1 MEHLFVNVEGGLELA
16 AIRIFGVLGLGDP
29 LEGDTANTPSGI
41 YFCTTVFGVLFR
53 LEENVYDYEDRF
65 EFMLAIKKDAVSD
78 LEIPANAPTDLAGI
92 TLKMLSANL
101 GVAVGIEIDDELH
114 VMDAE

>member
-1 MEHLFVNVEGGLELA
+1 MNVEGGIELA
-16 AIRIFGVLGLGDP
+16 AGKIFSALGLGDP

-41 YFCTTVFGVLFR
+41 YFCATVFGVSFR
-53 LEENVYDYEDRF
+53 LEENVYDYDDEF
-65 EFMLAIKKDAVSD
+65 EFVLAILKDAVSD
-78 LEIPANAPTDLAGI
+78 LEVPANAPTDLAGI

-101 GVAVGIEIDDELH
+101 GAAVGIEIDDELH